1 MKPNKIIAGMIV
13 AIVLLSSGLFALRL
27 VWPLINDVSTGSTP
41 EYPDLQPQRF
51 GLPPEKVFQAALET
65 SKAMGWEILETDPP
79 RGVIEAVATTR
90 LFRFKDDVTVT
101 ITSEAGMTLVNVR
114 SHSRAGKGDLGANA
128 RRIRTFQAEL
138 AKRL

>member
-1 MKPNKIIAGMIV
+1 MKSNKIIAGVIIGLVVV
-13 AIVLLSSGLFALRL
+13 ASGPFTLRF
-27 VWPLINDVSTGSTP
+27 VWPLINDVSTGATP

-51 GLPPEKVFQAALET
+51 NLPPERVFDMALET
-65 SKAMGWEILETDPP
+65 SKAMGWDLIETDRD

-90 LFRFKDDVTVT
+90 LLRFKDDVTVT
-101 ITSEAGMTLVNVR
+101 ITRDGAATMVNVR

-128 RRIRTFQAEL
+128 RRIRSFQAEL

>member
-1 MKPNKIIAGMIV
+1 MRPNKIIAGIIV
-13 AIVLLSSGLFALRL
+13 GLVLLASAPFALRL
-27 VWPLINDVSTGSTP
+27 VWPIINDVSTGATP

-51 GLPPEKVFQAALET
+51 NHPPERVFEAALET
-65 SKAMGWEILETDPP
+65 SKALGWEILETDRA

-90 LFRFKDDVTVT
+90 LMRFKDDVTVT
-101 ITSEAGMTLVNVR
+101 MISEGNGTVVNVR

>member
-1 MKPNKIIAGMIV
+1 MKANKIIAGLIV
-13 AIVLLSSGLFALRL
+13 GLVLLASSPFALRL
-27 VWPLINDVSTGSTP
+27 FWPIINDVSTGTTP

-51 GLPPEKVFQAALET
+51 NQPPEEVFDAALET
-65 SKAMGWEILETDPP
+65 AKEMGWDFLETDRA

-90 LFRFKDDVTVT
+90 LLRFKDDVTVT
-101 ITSEAGMTLVNVR
+101 LTGDGSGTIVNVR

-128 RRIRTFQAEL
+128 RRIRSFQAAL